1 MITKMHIKK
10 NDKVKVI
17 TGKDKGKT
25 GNVLRVIPKEN
36 KVVVEGVAL
45 TKRHT
50 KARGG
55 QVGRIAEFSRP
66 INASN
71 VKKV

>member
-1 MITKMHIKK
+1 MKIKK
-10 NDKVKVI
+10 NDKVQVI

-25 GNVLRVIPKEN
+25 GAVVRVIPKEN
-36 KVVVEGVAL
+36 KVVVEGIAL

-50 KARGG
+50 KGRGG
-55 QVGRIAEFSRP
+55 NVGRIGEFSRP